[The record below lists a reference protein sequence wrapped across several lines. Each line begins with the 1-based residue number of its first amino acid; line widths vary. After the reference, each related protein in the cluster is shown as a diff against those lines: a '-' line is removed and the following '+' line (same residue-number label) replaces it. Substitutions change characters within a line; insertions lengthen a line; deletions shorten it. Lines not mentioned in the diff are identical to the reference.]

1 VALAEE
7 DIVRYSRQILV
18 PEIGGA
24 GQERLLDSH
33 VVVVGA
39 GGLGSPS
46 LLYLAAA
53 GVGRITVLDG
63 DVVDESNLQRQIA
76 HSTCDVGVN
85 KAVSAAETM
94 RAINP
99 GTDVIVIEE
108 RVSAENVREIFSA
121 GDLVLDG
128 SDNFATRYLVN
139 DACVMLGKPLVE
151 AAILRFHGQV
161 MTIAPGH
168 GPCYRCLFPT
178 QPEPGTVPSC
188 SQAGI
193 LGPVAGVLGSLQA
206 VEALKLLAGVPN
218 TLVGRAMFMDLLT
231 MDVHTFEVPRDPDCA
246 VCGDQPTITELVYE
260 DFGCSLPRNPA
271 A

>member
-1 VALAEE
+1 MALSEQ
-7 DIVRYSRQILV
+7 DIVRYSRQLLV
-18 PEIGGA
+18 PEVGGA
-24 GQERLLDSH
+24 GQERLLESS

-76 HSTCDVGVN
+76 HATPDIGTN
-85 KAVSAAETM
+85 KARSAAETM

-99 GTDVIVIEE
+99 NVTVEVVEA
-108 RVSAENVREIFSA
+108 RVDADNIRKLFT
-121 GDLVLDG
+121 GHDLVLDG

-139 DACVMLGKPLVE
+139 DACVMLGIPLVE
-151 AAILRFHGQV
+151 AAILRFYGQL
-161 MTIAPGH
+161 MTIAPRT
-168 GPCYRCLFPT
+168 GPCYRCLFP
-178 QPEPGTVPSC
+178 QPPEAGAVPSC

-206 VEALKLLAGVPN
+206 VEALKVLLGTDG
-218 TLVGRAMFMDLLT
+218 TLVGRAMFVDTLT
-231 MDVHTFEVPRDPDCA
+231 MDVRTFEVARDASCP
-246 VCGDQPTITELVYE
+246 VCGDSPTITELADGEVAC
-260 DFGCSLPRNPA
+260 GL
-271 A
+271 